1 MKKSMMAINDN
12 ILNDQSHMRVALRL
26 AARGLGS
33 VWPNPSVGCV
43 IVKDNI
49 VISRG
54 VTGAY
59 GRPHGE
65 DIALKLAGDKANG
78 ATLYVTLE
86 PCSHHGKT
94 PPCAEAIIKSG
105 IKRVVIAIGDPDP
118 RVSGN
123 GILMLKNAAIKV
135 DIGCMKDEARY
146 ISAGFL
152 MRINHKRPLVAIKTA
167 TTLDGYIATNKG
179 NSKWITGDQAR
190 MAGHQLRAKYD
201 AILIGSGTAIA
212 DDPMLNCR
220 ISGFTGRQPVRIV
233 LDSNLNI
240 SLNSKLV
247 KTAKQQPIW
256 IITAVNINNNVK
268 NHNKFMAL
276 QELGVKILQC
286 KLGDNNHIDI
296 VAAIELIGKKG
307 ITRLL
312 VEGGGK
318 LSASLFKANI
328 VDLIYWFRAAAIIGG
343 DGIAAISAYGV
354 DNISMMQKFNLRSIK
369 SIGLDRLEIYDL
381 K

>member
-1 MKKSMMAINDN
+1 MKKLMMAINDN
-12 ILNDQSHMRVALRL
+12 ILKDQAHMRVALRL

-49 VISRG
+49 IISRG
-54 VTGAY
+54 VTGLY

-78 ATLYVTLE
+78 ATIYVTLE

-123 GILMLKNAAIKV
+123 GILMLKNADIKV

-146 ISAGFL
+146 IAAGFL
-152 MRINHKRPLVAIKTA
+152 MRINNGRPLVAIKTA

-179 NSKWITGDQAR
+179 DSKWITGDQAR

-268 NHNKFMAL
+268 NHNKFMDL

-286 KLGDNNHIDI
+286 KLGNNNYIDI
-296 VAAIELIGKKG
+296 VAAIELLGKKG

-318 LSASLFKANI
+318 LSASLFKENI

-343 DGIAAISAYGV
+343 DGIAAIGAYGV

>member
-1 MKKSMMAINDN
+1 MKKLMMAINDN
-12 ILNDQSHMRVALRL
+12 ILKDQAHMRVALRL

-49 VISRG
+49 IISRG
-54 VTGAY
+54 VTGLY

-78 ATLYVTLE
+78 ATIYVTLE

-123 GILMLKNAAIKV
+123 GILMLKNADIKV

-146 ISAGFL
+146 IAAGFL
-152 MRINHKRPLVAIKTA
+152 MRINNGRPLVAIKTA

-179 NSKWITGDQAR
+179 DSKWITGDQAR

-268 NHNKFMAL
+268 NHDKFMDL

-286 KLGDNNHIDI
+286 KLGNNNYIDI
-296 VAAIELIGKKG
+296 VAAIELLGKKG

-318 LSASLFKANI
+318 LSASLFKENI

-343 DGIAAISAYGV
+343 DGIAAIGAYGV